1 MWNMRRDV
9 NLVISL
15 CLTLLYRESLREERR
30 ALSDAIRE
38 ADRA

>member
-1 MWNMRRDV
+1 
-9 NLVISL
+9 
-15 CLTLLYRESLREERR
+15 LLPRESLREERR